1 LSAEELLDVSQ
12 PAVLEF
18 SRAEVLETHGLDEL
32 QGVLDQLVQRVIGL
46 TPFQRA
52 VASLYAEPLA
62 PVPHAEARVVT
73 FSSWGLNPEEKRK
86 LQLFV
91 DRGGTVRGVKF
102 SPEFRLGNSYY
113 IPGGRVPA
121 GLYPLIPSRRRF
133 VAPDGWRA
141 EDLLLVPLRVRGQII
156 GQLSVDDPA
165 DGARPTPIRL
175 RGLEDLAT
183 MAALALR
190 KAHVLEV
197 LQERY
202 QVFHFLAE
210 RAITGLVVVQ
220 EGRVRYANAQAA
232 RLLGYS
238 RQELLNMTPWWQI
251 FHPSERVRFSS
262 EGLLVGRQFETRALR
277 GDGGIVWLKVQVH
290 ALDYQGKPALS
301 VQLVDIS
308 DRVQTEALLKERA
321 IRDPLTGLF
330 NRYYFEETVLTELR
344 RSQRYKRPF
353 TILMADLA
361 GFKQVNDRLGHQEG
375 DRVLREVA
383 QLIRAQV
390 RQSDWVVRYGGDE
403 FLVVLPETG
412 PSVEALVQ
420 RLKRAV
426 EDWARENLPDIPL
439 GVDVGWA
446 TWTPEENP
454 PITSLLQE
462 ADAHMYEGKRGRE
475 AV

>member
-1 LSAEELLDVSQ
+1 
-12 PAVLEF
+12 
-18 SRAEVLETHGLDEL
+18 LETHGLDEL

-62 PVPHAEARVVT
+62 PVPHAEVRVVT
-73 FSSWGLNPEEKRK
+73 FSSCGLTPEEKRK

-91 DRGGTVRGVKF
+91 DRGGKVRGVKF

-113 IPGGRVPA
+113 IPGARAPA

-165 DGARPTPIRL
+165 DGARPTPTRL
-175 RGLEDLAT
+175 RSLEDLAT

-210 RAITGLVVVQ
+210 RAIAGLLVVQ

-238 RQELLNMTPWWQI
+238 RQELLNITPWWQI
-251 FHPSERVRFSS
+251 FHPSERARFSS
-262 EGLLVGRQFETRALR
+262 GGLLVGRQFETRALR

-290 ALDYQGKPALS
+290 PLDYQGKPALS

-330 NRYYFEETVLTELR
+330 NRYYFEETVITELR

-454 PITSLLQE
+454 PLSSLLEE